1 MNLVKA
7 PPSVVLT
14 TTNTGPKPLLL
25 TAMRIRIAVFVMG
38 QGP

>member
-1 MNLVKA
+1 MNLVKV
-7 PPSVVLT
+7 PPSVVPT
-14 TTNTGPKPLLL
+14 TINTGPKPLLL

>member
-7 PPSVVLT
+7 PPSAVLT
-14 TTNTGPKPLLL
+14 TTNTESKPLFL

-38 QGP
+38 QSP